1 MAFALGNRS
10 AAFFHLGNYIE
21 AISDIHFALSLN
33 YPKASKF
40 KLYERLGKC
49 HLALED
55 GIKAKTAF
63 QICKACGN
71 EKNLENI
78 EALIEKANSL
88 QQQNDT
94 K

>member
-10 AAFFHLGNYIE
+10 AAFFHLENYIE

-71 EKNLENI
+71 EKTLKNI

-88 QQQNDT
+88 QRPNDT
-94 K
+94 M